1 MIEWKRICCA
11 VDFEAPSRVAMER
24 AAELAGRFEG
34 ELTLVHVLVRPPP
47 AASDVLVSS
56 RGAVAEENEEREERL
71 PTWRADAERRAG
83 RPVHARLLSGD
94 PAVEIVRHA
103 REERFDLVVV
113 GTHGRTGIPH
123 LVLGSV
129 AERVAR
135 QCPCPVLVVHD
146 HGVIEQEE
154 LAEEAA
160 PYR

>member
-1 MIEWKRICCA
+1 MIDWKRICCA

-24 AAELAGRFEG
+24 AAELAMRFEA
-34 ELTLVHVLVRPPP
+34 ELTLVHVLVQPPP

-56 RGAVAEENEEREERL
+56 RGVTAAENEQNEEKL
-71 PTWRADAERRAG
+71 PLWRADAERRAG
-83 RPVHARLLSGD
+83 RAVHSRLLSGD
-94 PAVEIVRHA
+94 PAAEIVRHA

-135 QCPCPVLVVHD
+135 QCACPVLVVRD
-146 HGVIEQEE
+146 HGVLEHEQ

-160 PYR
+160 QYR

>member
-1 MIEWKRICCA
+1 MIDWKRICCA
-11 VDFEAPSRVAMER
+11 IDFEAPSRVAMER
-24 AAELAGRFEG
+24 AAELARRFEG
-34 ELTLVHVLVRPPP
+34 ELTLVYVVVPPPP

-56 RGAVAEENEEREERL
+56 RGVTAAEAEENEEKL
-71 PTWRADAERRAG
+71 PLWRADAERRAG
-83 RPVHARLLSGD
+83 RPVHSRVLSGD
-94 PAVEIVRHA
+94 PAMEIVRHA

-146 HGVIEQEE
+146 HGVLEQET
-154 LAEEAA
+154 LADETAQ
-160 PYR
+160 YR

>member
-1 MIEWKRICCA
+1 MIDWKRICCA
-11 VDFEAPSRVAMER
+11 IDFEAASRVGMEG
-24 AAELAGRFEG
+24 AADLARRLEA

-56 RGAVAEENEEREERL
+56 RGVVEAEAEESEEKL
-71 PTWRADAERRAG
+71 SAWRAEAERRAG
-83 RPVHARLLSGD
+83 RTVHARLLSGD
-94 PAVEIVRHA
+94 AATEIVRHA

-123 LVLGSV
+123 LVLGAV

-146 HGVIEQEE
+146 HAVLEHE
-154 LAEEAA
+154 LEAEATE
-160 PYR
+160 YR